1 MNFGENMNKIFLVLV
16 FVLQLQVA
24 QAQRLTMQQIE
35 SDDQADSAEPARPQ
49 MENIRQDNTPHSE
62 SLKATLTRLC
72 ESASREDLDS
82 YCSFFDN
89 PSPKSRKST
98 ALTFAEHDVS
108 MNLLD
113 CHVISSTDSEAEV
126 VVKYTITFSRNTTIY
141 LSVVNFKKVGNNWK
155 IVSEKITKQFAANE
169 MAGTGRIFVN
179 NPPQQHFPD
188 IDDEES
194 RPKAVDPNCPTGN
207 CGKNKIPMGIAQPAL
222 DFDLGAGGCNTGR
235 CQPRNDCASGRCLM
249 PRAQRQNSPDVF
261 PEIEDF

>member
-1 MNFGENMNKIFLVLV
+1 MNFGENMNKIFFVLV

-24 QAQRLTMQQIE
+24 QAQRLTMQQIDA
-35 SDDQADSAEPARPQ
+35 DDQADSAEPTRPQ
-49 MENIRQDNTPHSE
+49 MENIRQDNTTHSE

-113 CHVISSTDSEAEV
+113 CHVVTSTESEAEV
-126 VVKYTITFSRNTTIY
+126 VVKYTMTFSRNTTIY
-141 LSVVNFKKVGNNWK
+141 LSVVNLKKFGDNWK

-179 NPPQQHFPD
+179 NPVQHFPD
-188 IDDEES
+188 IDDEDSES

-235 CQPRNDCASGRCLM
+235 CQPRNDCAFGRC
-249 PRAQRQNSPDVF
+249 PTPQRQNNSPAVF
-261 PEIEDF
+261 PELEDF